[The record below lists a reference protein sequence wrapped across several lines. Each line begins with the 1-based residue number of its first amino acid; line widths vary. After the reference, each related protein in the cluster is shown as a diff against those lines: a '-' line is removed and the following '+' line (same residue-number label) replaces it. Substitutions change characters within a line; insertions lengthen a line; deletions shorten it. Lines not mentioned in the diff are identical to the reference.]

1 MQGRIFA
8 ITVGVIVLSK
18 FNREIG
24 SSVSNIPL
32 ISFNLNSR
40 VNPPKSAIA
49 TAVTDWIVAVAP
61 ESKPIILSPKKDSVK
76 DSSVSCVFVE
86 DTLIMKSSDHFPSD
100 TLNISVFG

>member
-8 ITVGVIVLSK
+8 IIVGVIVLSK

-24 SSVSNIPL
+24 SSVLNIPL

-40 VNPPKSAIA
+40 VNPPEAIA
-49 TAVTDWIVAVAP
+49 TSVTDWIVAVAP